1 MSCKCG
7 CVSQTRFQFRQPG
20 RKQAFRSRVSVPKD
34 SFHENSRLSVCPASR
49 HALVLQSRSRM
60 EVAATSVLAMVAT
73 ISSGRI
79 KVMVSVYKQLMAS
92 VIEML
97 KVPADK
103 PVKI

>member
-60 EVAATSVLAMVAT
+60 EVAATSVLAMVAMAT
-73 ISSGRI
+73 AGARLGF
-79 KVMVSVYKQLMAS
+79 KTVHPGLFAAVS
-92 VIEML
+92 
-97 KVPADK
+97 
-103 PVKI
+103 